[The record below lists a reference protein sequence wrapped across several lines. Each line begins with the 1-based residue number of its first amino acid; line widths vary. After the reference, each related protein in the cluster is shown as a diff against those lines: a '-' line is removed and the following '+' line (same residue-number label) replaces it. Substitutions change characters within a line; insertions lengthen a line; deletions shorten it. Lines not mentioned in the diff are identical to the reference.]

1 MAGLTDKNGIVQICS
16 VDFCRVHP
24 PASRAS
30 GCFAAI
36 SRHEIIRVTAL
47 LLAPL
52 PASAKSR
59 LGAFRSEQDCSPTS
73 RRREQSR
80 SFKNEMQKHEHDR
93 KYQLNASTA
102 EQHRQIR

>member
-1 MAGLTDKNGIVQICS
+1 MVRG
-16 VDFCRVHP
+16 
-24 PASRAS
+24 
-30 GCFAAI
+30 
-36 SRHEIIRVTAL
+36 TAL

-102 EQHRQIR
+102 EQHRQIGEIPTATAGVENCFLAGMSHTRSHATLRDAYPGR